1 MGKRLLM
8 NSMDLARLFKICK
21 ILHYLFIKLY
31 YTLYASLVFLFA
43 SFTDSPGTGL
53 PVSRHDEADL

>member
-8 NSMDLARLFKICK
+8 NSMDLAIVFKICK
-21 ILHYLFIKLY
+21 ILHNVFITLY

-43 SFTDSPGTGL
+43 SFTDSPGIGL
-53 PVSRHDEADL
+53 PFSRYDEADL

>member
-1 MGKRLLM
+1 M

-21 ILHYLFIKLY
+21 ILHYVFITLY
-31 YTLYASLVFLFA
+31 YTSTLYASLVFLFA

-53 PVSRHDEADL
+53 PVSRYDEADL

>member
-8 NSMDLARLFKICK
+8 NSMDLARLFT

>member
-1 MGKRLLM
+1 M
-8 NSMDLARLFKICK
+8 NSMDLAII
-21 ILHYLFIKLY
+21 ILYSKSVKFYITLY

-53 PVSRHDEADL
+53 PVSRYDEADL

>member
-1 MGKRLLM
+1 M
-8 NSMDLARLFKICK
+8 NSMDLAIVFKICK
-21 ILHYLFIKLY
+21 ILHNVFITLY

-53 PVSRHDEADL
+53 PVSRYDEADL

>member
-8 NSMDLARLFKICK
+8 NSMDLAIVFKICK
-21 ILHYLFIKLY
+21 ILHNVFITLY

>member
-8 NSMDLARLFKICK
+8 NSMDLAIVFKFCK
-21 ILHYLFIKLY
+21 ILLYLLHCIVHYMLH
-31 YTLYASLVFLFA
+31 FLFA

-53 PVSRHDEADL
+53 PVSRYDEADL

>member
-8 NSMDLARLFKICK
+8 NSMDLAIVFKFCK
-21 ILHYLFIKLY
+21 ILHNVFITLY

-53 PVSRHDEADL
+53 PVSRYDEADL